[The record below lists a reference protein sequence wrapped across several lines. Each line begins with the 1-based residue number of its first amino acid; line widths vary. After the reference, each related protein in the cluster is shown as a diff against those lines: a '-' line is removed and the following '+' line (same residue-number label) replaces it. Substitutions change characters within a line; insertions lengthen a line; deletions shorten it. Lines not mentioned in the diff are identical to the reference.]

1 MSPLVSLALPLAGR
15 PEEAAALIASIQ
27 AQTLESWELL
37 LVAGPVPAGLPAV
50 EHDPRIKLLTAST
63 PGMGTAAGWNRALA
77 AASSRFIVFLEAHD
91 LLEPTALARLTTA
104 AESSPSGAAFGG
116 YSFRAAL
123 GDLPADPLRDVGSEI
138 GLTDLLRAKL
148 LIPPAQILRR
158 DGLAGLTF
166 REDLTVGADYD
177 LFLRLASRGTRWRRV
192 AGTSTRAPRVAVRR
206 LSPLA
211 DHRTT
216 LDQLWAHIRIV
227 ESALSANIPHRAEA
241 AAPIKEDLVRA
252 YLTLTAFERIIRPS
266 REHLL
271 GSLVTFGSTFAEW
284 WQRHAF
290 YGPAPTHLLQPE
302 PALDLASP
310 EHADLIAERL
320 IETCD
325 PTKPV
330 VLLGLGRNARRV
342 ARILQ
347 SIGAPII
354 GRDDGITEPPAWA
367 RTDGLDVRLIPA
379 AEQYDSTAHHL
390 MTVLDDT
397 AYLARLPRGLRVSRW
412 RDMPA
417 LLDREWREAVAGN
430 IASSTGP
437 WTPPQPRRGLFAQSD
452 TAAKPTP
459 ATLIAAGVHAEAA

>member
-1 MSPLVSLALPLAGR
+1 MSPLVSLALPLAGS
-15 PEEAAALIASIQ
+15 PDEASALLASIR
-27 AQTLESWELL
+27 AQTLENWELL
-37 LVAGPVPAGLPAV
+37 IVTASSSALAGR
-50 EHDPRIKLLTAST
+50 DPRIKLVPSQS
-63 PGMGTAAGWNRALA
+63 PGAAAGWNRALTA
-77 AASSRFIVFLEAHD
+77 ATGRFIVFLEAHD
-91 LLEPTALARLTTA
+91 LLEPTALAQLTATA
-104 AESSPSGAAFGG
+104 ETSLSGAAFGG

-123 GDLPADPLRDVGSEI
+123 GDLPADPLRDVGPEI

-158 DGLAGLTF
+158 DTLAGLNF

-177 LFLRLASRGTRWRRV
+177 LFLRLAARGTRWRRV
-192 AGTSTRAPRVAVRR
+192 AGPSTRAPRIAVRR
-206 LSPLA
+206 LASLA

-216 LDQLWAHIRIV
+216 LDQIWAHIRIT
-227 ESALSANIPHRAEA
+227 ESALPQRSPQDASP
-241 AAPIKEDLVRA
+241 PIKEDLVRA
-252 YLTLTAFERIIRPS
+252 YLTLTAFERIIRPD

-302 PALDLASP
+302 PALDLAAP

-347 SIGAPII
+347 SIGAPIM
-354 GRDDGITEPPAWA
+354 GRDDGLAEPPAWA
-367 RTDGLDVRLIPA
+367 RQDVIDLRLIPA
-379 AEQYDSTAHHL
+379 SEPYDTSAHHL

-397 AYLARLPRGLRVSRW
+397 AYLGRLPSGLRVSRW

-417 LLDREWREAVAGN
+417 LLDREWRDAVAGN
-430 IASSTGP
+430 IASATGP
-437 WTPPQPRRGLFAQSD
+437 WTPPQPRRGLFATSGIGRSSSAVM
-452 TAAKPTP
+452 T
-459 ATLIAAGVHAEAA
+459 AAGVHAEAA